1 MVKEVTLRV
10 KVGRLYLKNPTM
22 NASGILDT
30 TPGLWKR
37 LHLSG
42 SAAIVTKSTGMF
54 EREPY
59 CGPNVVEIECGLLNA
74 MGLPNPGIDVLSTE
88 IAQFKKDHPEAI
100 IIASI
105 FGSSA
110 EEFQRLAYKVEEAGA
125 DAVELN
131 LSCPHAKGYGMELG
145 TDPKMV
151 KDIVETVKTSVKIPV
166 FPKLTPNVTSI
177 VDIAGAALSAGADA
191 IVAINSVKAL
201 RINVDIMRP
210 VLGNIYGGY
219 SGEGILPIGI
229 RAVWDIYREFECD
242 IIGVGGISNY
252 KHALE
257 YILAGAKAVQIGS
270 AIHKRGFSIFNE
282 INEEISRWLQER
294 GFKSISDI
302 VALAQKV

>member
-1 MVKEVTLRV
+1 MTKEINLQIE
-10 KVGRLYLKNPTM
+10 VGKIRLKNPTM
-22 NASGILDT
+22 NASGVVDT
-30 TPGLWKR
+30 TPGLWER

-59 CGPNVVEIECGLLNA
+59 YGPNVVEIECGLLNA
-74 MGLPNPGIDVLSTE
+74 MGLPNPGIEVLFEE
-88 IAQFKKDHPEAI
+88 IAQFKKDHPEAV

-105 FGSSA
+105 FGSTPD
-110 EEFQRLAYKVEEAGA
+110 EFQKLAYKVEEAGA

-131 LSCPHAKGYGMELG
+131 LSCPHAKGYGMEIG

-151 KDIVETVKTSVKIPV
+151 KDVVEAVKASVKIPV

-177 VDIAGAALSAGADA
+177 ADIADAALSAGADA
-191 IVAINSVKAL
+191 IVAINTVKAL
-201 RINVDIMRP
+201 RINVDLLRP
-210 VLGNIYGGY
+210 ILGNVYGGY
-219 SGEGILPIGI
+219 SGEGILPIGV

-242 IIGVGGISNY
+242 IIGVGGISTY

-270 AIHKRGFSIFNE
+270 AIRKRGFDIFTE
-282 INEEISRWLQER
+282 INIEISKWLREK
-294 GFKSISDI
+294 GFKSISEI
-302 VALAQKV
+302 VGLAQKV